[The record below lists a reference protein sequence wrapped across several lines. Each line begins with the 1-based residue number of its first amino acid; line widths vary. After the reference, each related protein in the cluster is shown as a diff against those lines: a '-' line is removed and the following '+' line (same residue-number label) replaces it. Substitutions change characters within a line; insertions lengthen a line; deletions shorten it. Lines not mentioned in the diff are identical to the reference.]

1 MIKKEAMQIAGKLL
15 ASPKLYRAAVGTAG
29 TSMEHLPRFMLY
41 NRLNAWGRQRE
52 VPEAP
57 QFTFREWYLK
67 NRVKKRA
74 KR

>member
-1 MIKKEAMQIAGKLL
+1 
-15 ASPKLYRAAVGTAG
+15 
-29 TSMEHLPRFMLY
+29 
-41 NRLNAWGRQRE
+41 